1 MDGTILERSN
11 NASLS
16 LVEQEGSE
24 KVILLGAL
32 IVVVLLDY
40 HNNRVAPSC
49 KVSTTSMP
57 PSTSSPLF
65 ISTDFCSNFSQSNI
79 FKVIDNSVDCKIS
92 YPQAI

>member
-1 MDGTILERSN
+1 MVFSEIKRDATACGWQRVDECLSVLERSN

-40 HNNRVAPSC
+40 H
-49 KVSTTSMP
+49 
-57 PSTSSPLF
+57 
-65 ISTDFCSNFSQSNI
+65 SN
-79 FKVIDNSVDCKIS
+79 VV
-92 YPQAI
+92 

>member
-1 MDGTILERSN
+1 MEFGNCLLMDGTILERSN

-40 HNNRVAPSC
+40 H
-49 KVSTTSMP
+49 
-57 PSTSSPLF
+57 
-65 ISTDFCSNFSQSNI
+65 SNA
-79 FKVIDNSVDCKIS
+79 V
-92 YPQAI
+92 